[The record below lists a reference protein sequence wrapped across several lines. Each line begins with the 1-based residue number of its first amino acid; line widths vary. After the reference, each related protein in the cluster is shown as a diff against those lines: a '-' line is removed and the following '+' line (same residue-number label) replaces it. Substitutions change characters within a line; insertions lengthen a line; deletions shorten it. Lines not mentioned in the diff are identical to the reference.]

1 MAVPSCV
8 YLILSIPDTNLNLSK
23 FFCVCLCVADTIIM
37 FYEAFSTKIEIV
49 CRYVRSGR
57 LENKDSITIV
67 LLSVDFRGSI
77 KNIQTK
83 KIIVH

>member
-23 FFCVCLCVADTIIM
+23 FFSVCLCVADTIIT
-37 FYEAFSTKIEIV
+37 FYEAFFTKIEIV

-57 LENKDSITIV
+57 LENKDSLTIV

-77 KNIQTK
+77 KDIQTR
-83 KIIVH
+83 KIIVP